1 MKARTRLLFGLL
13 LLLALVGAV
22 AIGTLWQWW
31 HAPGPTRVEVLVDIP
46 RGDGPARIASRLAE
60 AGVVQHPRRFA
71 WAIRLQ
77 GQAQA
82 LKAGEYAFT
91 PGQAPAAVLAQL
103 VAGRVTRYSV
113 TFIEG
118 QTVAEAWRRVRA
130 SPYLT
135 PTPGLTLRG
144 LMKAL
149 GEPAV
154 PVEGAFFPDTY
165 VFRRGATDLQVL
177 REARWR
183 MKAELAKAWEER
195 QAGLPLASPAEV
207 LVLASLVEKET
218 GAAEERPM
226 IAGVFLNRLRVR
238 MRLQTDPSVIY
249 GLGATYDGNLRKADL
264 RRDGPYNTYRR
275 GGLPPTAIALTGR
288 ASLRAATH
296 PAKTDALYFVATGR
310 GDGRHVFSATLK
322 AHNVA
327 VRALVAR
334 TREPPTN

>member
-1 MKARTRLLFGLL
+1 MKARSRLLFGLL
-13 LLLALVGAV
+13 LLVALLGAV
-22 AIGTLWQWW
+22 AAGTAWHWW
-31 HAPGPTRVEVLVDIP
+31 HAPGPGRVETLVEIP
-46 RGDGPARIASRLAE
+46 RGDGPMRIATRLAE
-60 AGVVQHPRRFA
+60 AGVLNHPRGFA
-71 WAIRLQ
+71 WAIRLS

-91 PGQAPAAVLAQL
+91 AGQAPSAVLAQL

-118 QTVAEAWRRVRA
+118 QTVAEAWQRVRA
-130 SPYLT
+130 SPYLA
-135 PTPGLTLRG
+135 PTPGLTLHG

-154 PVEGAFFPDTY
+154 PVEGALFPDTY
-165 VFRRGATDLQVL
+165 IFRRGASDLQVL
-177 REARWR
+177 REARLR
-183 MKAELAKAWEER
+183 MKTELAKAWER
-195 QAGLPLASPAEV
+195 RHAGLPLASPAEA

-218 GAAEERPM
+218 GAAAERPM

-249 GLGATYDGNLRKADL
+249 GLGAAYDGNLRKADL

-275 GGLPPTAIALTGR
+275 GGLPPTAIALPGR
-288 ASLRAATH
+288 ASLLAATQ
-296 PAKTDALYFVATGR
+296 PATTDALYFVATGR

-322 AHNVA
+322 AHNAA

-334 TREPPTN
+334 TRETPAK

>member
-1 MKARTRLLFGLL
+1 MKARSRLLFGLL
-13 LLLALVGAV
+13 LLVALLGAV
-22 AIGTLWQWW
+22 AAGTAWHWW
-31 HAPGPTRVEVLVDIP
+31 HAPGPGRVETLVEIP
-46 RGDGPARIASRLAE
+46 RGDGPARIATRLAD
-60 AGVVQHPRRFA
+60 AGIVKHPRWFA
-71 WAIRLQ
+71 WAIRIK
-77 GQAQA
+77 GQSQA

-91 PGQAPAAVLAQL
+91 AGQAPSAVLAQL

-118 QTVAEAWRRVRA
+118 QTVADAWQRIRA
-130 SPYLT
+130 SPYLA
-135 PTPGLTLRG
+135 PTPGLTLHG

-154 PVEGAFFPDTY
+154 PAEGALFPDTY
-165 VFRRGATDLQVL
+165 IFRRGASDLQVL
-177 REARWR
+177 REARLR
-183 MKAELAKAWEER
+183 MKTELAKAWER
-195 QAGLPLASPAEV
+195 RHAGLPLASPAEA

-218 GAAEERPM
+218 GAAAERPM

-249 GLGATYDGNLRKADL
+249 GLGAAYDGNLRKGDL

-275 GGLPPTAIALTGR
+275 GGLPPTAIALPGR
-288 ASLRAATH
+288 GSLLAATQ
-296 PAKTDALYFVATGR
+296 PATTDALYFVATGR

-322 AHNVA
+322 AHNAA

-334 TREPPTN
+334 TRETPAK

>member
-1 MKARTRLLFGLL
+1 MKALTRLLLGLL
-13 LLLALVGAV
+13 LLVALLGATV
-22 AIGTLWQWW
+22 AGSAWHWW
-31 HAPGPTRVEVLVDIP
+31 HAPGPGRVDVLVDIP
-46 RGDGPARIASRLAE
+46 RGDGPARIATRLAE

-77 GQAQA
+77 GQSEA
-82 LKAGEYAFT
+82 LKAGEYAFS
-91 PGQAPAAVLAQL
+91 PGQAPSAVLAQL

-118 QTVAEAWRRVRA
+118 QTVAEAWQRVRA
-130 SPYLT
+130 SPYLK

-144 LMKAL
+144 LMQAL

-154 PVEGAFFPDTY
+154 PVEGALFPDTY

-177 REARWR
+177 REARLR
-183 MKAELAKAWEER
+183 MQAELAKAWEER
-195 QAGLPLASPAEV
+195 QAGLPLASPAEA

-249 GLGATYDGNLRKADL
+249 GLGAAYDGNLRKADL

-275 GGLPPTAIALTGR
+275 VGLPPGPICSPGR
-288 ASLRAATH
+288 ARLRAAVD
-296 PAKTDALYFVATGR
+296 PEPGCAALF
-310 GDGRHVFSATLK
+310 FI
-322 AHNVA
+322 
-327 VRALVAR
+327 
-334 TREPPTN
+334 